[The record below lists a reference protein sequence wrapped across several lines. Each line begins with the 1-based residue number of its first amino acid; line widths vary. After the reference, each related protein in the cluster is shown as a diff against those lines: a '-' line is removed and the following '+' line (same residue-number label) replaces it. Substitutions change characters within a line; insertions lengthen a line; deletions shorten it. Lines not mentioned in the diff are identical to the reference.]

1 MNAPQLKR
9 LLTDKPLLLAMCE
22 TLCKSMN
29 GKSMWRLTFLL
40 EDLAIGGELFYDDEK
55 WLKSG
60 LHVAERR
67 RNFWEGELERLE
79 ADGISVIASTDSGY
93 PRNLRLVNNGPPVL
107 FVKGTLVERDHRAV
121 AIVGTRK
128 PSNEGQNLATELSS
142 GFAKH
147 GYTVVSGL
155 AAGIDTAAHAA
166 ALNAGGRTIAVFG
179 TGITKVYPSQNR
191 TLAAHIARKGACVS
205 QFFPTTPA
213 SRWTFP
219 ARNITCSGL
228 SMATVV
234 VEASETS
241 GARLQAQEARKHGK
255 SVFLVER
262 LVTSQPWARELLK
275 EPGSVE
281 VANDADTIVEQLER
295 YLADLYDDA
304 LVFDCSAA
312 A

>member
-1 MNAPQLKR
+1 MNAPQLER

-40 EDLAIGGELFYDDEK
+40 EDLAIGGELVNDDKE

-93 PRNLRLVNNGPPVL
+93 PRNLKLVHDGPPIL
-107 FVKGTLVERDHRAV
+107 FVKGALVERDHRAV
-121 AIVGTRK
+121 AIVGTRT
-128 PSNEGQNLATELSS
+128 PSDEGLSLATELSS

-191 TLAAHIARKGACVS
+191 TLAAHIARNGACVS

-241 GARLQAQEARKHGK
+241 GARLQAEAALYHGK
-255 SVFLVER
+255 WVFLVES
-262 LVTSQPWARELLK
+262 LVTGQPWAREMS
-275 EPGSVE
+275 EQRENVTVVSNADSVLS
-281 VANDADTIVEQLER
+281 QLNS
-295 YLADLYDDA
+295 YLADLADDTF
-304 LVFDCSAA
+304 VFSCAVPA
-312 A
+312 